1 MLSGLNAYEGG
12 LCPPF
17 YLIVWVYLS
26 MSDVIDLIPL
36 PSAPAPPRQEV
47 WKLVLDEYKR
57 RYRVDLDIGDM
68 EGFVRR
74 IIGEGGDALME
85 LYFAKGVRIVAAKV
99 MEAINMALD
108 DFVNRGF
115 SGLNERE
122 RFVVIDKLMGHL
134 KLLHAIVQDLS
145 NKQDDAPS
153 YVQGKLL

>member
-1 MLSGLNAYEGG
+1 MDEVL
-12 LCPPF
+12 
-17 YLIVWVYLS
+17 
-26 MSDVIDLIPL
+26 DLVPL
-36 PSAPAPPRQEV
+36 PAAPPPPKQEV
-47 WKLVLDEYKR
+47 WKLVLDEYRR
-57 RYRVDLDIGDM
+57 RYKVDLDIGDM

-108 DFVNRGF
+108 DFVSRGF

-134 KLLHAIVQDLS
+134 KLLHTIVQDLS
-145 NKQDDAPS
+145 SKQDDTPS